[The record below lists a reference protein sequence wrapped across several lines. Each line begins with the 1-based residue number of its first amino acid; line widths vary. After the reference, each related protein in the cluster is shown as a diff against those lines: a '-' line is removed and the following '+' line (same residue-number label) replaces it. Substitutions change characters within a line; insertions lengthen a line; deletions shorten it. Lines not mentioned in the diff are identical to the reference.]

1 MTFLPRFPR
10 TTMRP
15 TAAALLTIA
24 LTLTTACAPPAP
36 RTPPG
41 LLPTPSATPERIV
54 APSVP
59 TLDGMPAAVR
69 VGFSVH
75 LSGMVPVDSAGRL
88 VGTDLAG
95 QVRQA
100 LGNFVTVVR
109 AARGVPGDVV
119 RLTVY
124 LRDPSAEAV
133 ETVRT
138 AILDVLGRDAPPALT
153 VVGVSALPEPAM
165 RVMIEGVA
173 QLRSEFPDR
182 TRRP

>member
-1 MTFLPRFPR
+1 MPG
-10 TTMRP
+10 M
-15 TAAALLTIA
+15 I
-24 LTLTTACAPPAP
+24 PA
-36 RTPPG
+36 
-41 LLPTPSATPERIV
+41 PSATPERIV

-59 TLDGMPAAVR
+59 TLQGMPAAVR
-69 VGFSVH
+69 VGFTVH
-75 LSGMVPVDSAGRL
+75 VSGMVPVDSAGRII
-88 VGTDLAG
+88 GTDLAG
-95 QVRQA
+95 QTRQA

-124 LRDPSAEAV
+124 LRDPSPDAIETIRRAV
-133 ETVRT
+133 V
-138 AILDVLGRDAPPALT
+138 DVLSAEAPPALT
-153 VVGVSALPEPAM
+153 VVGVSALPEAAM

>member
-1 MTFLPRFPR
+1 MRLIPHIPR

-15 TAAALLTIA
+15 TAAALLTIG
-24 LTLTTACAPPAP
+24 LTLTACAPPAP

-41 LLPTPSATPERIV
+41 VMPTPSATPERIV

-69 VGFSVH
+69 VGFTVQV
-75 LSGMVPVDSAGRL
+75 SGMVPVDSAGRL
-88 VGTDLAG
+88 VGTDLNG

-124 LRDPSAEAV
+124 LRDPSTEAV

-138 AILDVLGRDAPPALT
+138 AILDVLGKDAPPALT
-153 VVGVSALPEPAM
+153 VVGVSALPEAAM
-165 RVMIEGVA
+165 RVMIEGTA

>member
-1 MTFLPRFPR
+1 MSLIHATPLIAFALF
-10 TTMRP
+10 
-15 TAAALLTIA
+15 AA
-24 LTLTTACAPPAP
+24 ACAPPQQRGMPVVPA
-36 RTPPG
+36 
-41 LLPTPSATPERIV
+41 PSAVPERIA

-69 VGFSVH
+69 VGFAVH
-75 LSGMVPVDSAGRL
+75 VSGMVPVDSAGRL

-95 QVRQA
+95 QARQA

-124 LRDPSAEAV
+124 LRDPSPDAV
-133 ETVRT
+133 ETIRRAV
-138 AILDVLGRDAPPALT
+138 IEVLGGDAPPALT
-153 VVGVSALPEPAM
+153 VVGTTALPEPAM

-182 TRRP
+182 MRRP

>member
-1 MTFLPRFPR
+1 MTLIPRFPR

-15 TAAALLTIA
+15 TAAPLLALGLA
-24 LTLTTACAPPAP
+24 LTACAPPAP
-36 RTPPG
+36 RTMPG
-41 LLPTPSATPERIV
+41 AMVTPSATPERIV

-69 VGFSVH
+69 VGFTVH
-75 LSGMVPVDSAGRL
+75 VSGMVPVDSAGRV
-88 VGTDLAG
+88 VGTDLNG
-95 QVRQA
+95 QFRQA
-100 LGNFVTVVR
+100 LGNLVTVVR

-124 LRDPSAEAV
+124 LRDPSTEAV
-133 ETVRT
+133 ETVRS
-138 AILDVLGRDAPPALT
+138 AVLDILGKEAPPALT
-153 VVGVSALPEPAM
+153 VVGMSALPEASM
-165 RVMIEGVA
+165 RVMVDGTA